1 MRSFAR
7 RLRRILLILTRLRNM
22 LLYRRIPHLLSKL
35 TILWL
40 WVERFIF
47 CYFRAVELGNGKSHF
62 IKGHSDFV
70 LTVDTYGPFVV
81 SAGKDKTIKLWKK
94 QDDSFEFKLLATF
107 IGHIEAISSVCFGGK
122 TGRVFASGSED
133 QNLKIWEIANLQARA
148 HKITNPENVTSS
160 KRTVAA
166 HTKDINVVRFS
177 PNEKLLASAS

>member
-1 MRSFAR
+1 VSWEIHHFV
-7 RLRRILLILTRLRNM
+7 I
-22 LLYRRIPHLLSKL
+22 
-35 TILWL
+35 
-40 WVERFIF
+40 
-47 CYFRAVELGNGKSHF
+47 FRAVELGNGKTHF

-70 LTVDTYGPFVV
+70 ITVDTYGPFVV

-122 TGRVFASGSED
+122 TGKVFASGSED
-133 QNLKIWEIANLQARA
+133 QSLKIWEVANLQARA

-177 PNEKLLASAS
+177 PNEKLLASAA